1 MAEHVLQP
9 THAKALVEYV
19 GFLRRK
25 REGCVAEVA
34 AEFKELREMR
44 LFEDNYTK
52 DDVESLL
59 SGLLAVVR
67 TTLKKDLQAT
77 MHSSVLILKQQ
88 FEQGEKAGVP
98 LEIDLP
104 ATENRCHAARRAPR
118 TCRVL
123 PLPPR
128 RPLPLAPRAV
138 RRRPDP
144 QGPAQGRGRVGDE
157 PGGRQDGAPAQS
169 ARHQR

>member
-104 ATENRCHAARRAPR
+104 ATENRCHAARRAPD
-118 TCRVL
+118 T
-123 PLPPR
+123 R
-128 RPLPLAPRAV
+128 RSSPQICKAVGMSKSQLTAWLSSRRAGALAA
-138 RRRPDP
+138 
-144 QGPAQGRGRVGDE
+144 RGERLH
-157 PGGRQDGAPAQS
+157 RLS
-169 ARHQR
+169 

>member
-9 THAKALVEYV
+9 GHAKALVEYV
-19 GFLRRK
+19 GFLKRK

-67 TTLKKDLQAT
+67 TTLKKDLQTT

-88 FEQGEKAGVP
+88 FEQGEKAGMP

-104 ATENRCHAARRAPR
+104 ATENRCRQASHPPSRRPR
-118 TCRVL
+118 R
-123 PLPPR
+123 LPPTD
-128 RPLPLAPRAV
+128 PVAA
-138 RRRPDP
+138 P
-144 QGPAQGRGRVGDE
+144 QGPAQGRGGVGDE
-157 PGGRQDGAPAQS
+157 PGRRQVRTPAQS